1 MDCEFAVCRG
11 ECLASGSAGERAGL
25 LFESYCGISSS
36 PAATDTASDYGLVL
50 HESRSGLRCSWSPHH
65 LGRHQV
71 WTSNLSCRTRRAAM
85 PAGVECK

>member
-36 PAATDTASDYGLVL
+36 PAATDTASDYALV
-50 HESRSGLRCSWSPHH
+50 
-65 LGRHQV
+65 
-71 WTSNLSCRTRRAAM
+71 
-85 PAGVECK
+85 